1 MNTDKHRS
9 VHLCSSVV
17 SFFCSLLGDAPLG
30 QVPCSIIWLCIR
42 VAGITVLGSQH
53 LCALVLLP
61 GLYAMAQPEPITSQL
76 ANLLTTGKLAEADLI
91 SKRYLS
97 ERPASSE
104 TFLEIGRVYF
114 EHNQWGRAAN
124 LLRESIKLKN
134 QNDVAHL
141 LLGLSLGELKQAEES
156 ERELLVAVQ
165 QNPRSELN
173 WYFAGWRLL
182 QRSKYEAS
190 LPYFYKAL
198 ELNSKNPN
206 TCRALGSALS
216 RTGSY
221 GLAENYYKKAIELV
235 EQEGSQT
242 FEPYLDLSYLLLL
255 GNQQES
261 AGQALDYA
269 RKAVT
274 LNPQSADAHYLCG
287 KALLKLERYP
297 EARNELV
304 SAAQLKPED
313 ARPHFLLAQVYDRLG
328 ETQQAR
334 AARQTFARLSKKN
347 ATTP

>member
-1 MNTDKHRS
+1 
-9 VHLCSSVV
+9 
-17 SFFCSLLGDAPLG
+17 LGK
-30 QVPCSIIWLCIR
+30 VRCSIIWLCI
-42 VAGITVLGSQH
+42 
-53 LCALVLLP
+53 LCSLVLLP

-114 EHNQWGRAAN
+114 EHNQWERAAN

-156 ERELLVAVQ
+156 EQELLVAVQ

-198 ELNSKNPN
+198 ELNSKRDRRPSSLILTFLIYCSWATSKSLQARHWIMPVRLLLSIHNRLMHT
-206 TCRALGSALS
+206 TCAERCYSNSNGTRRLAMSSSAPPSLSLKMHGLTFCLRRFMTVWAKLS
-216 RTGSY
+216 RL
-221 GLAENYYKKAIELV
+221 GL
-235 EQEGSQT
+235 
-242 FEPYLDLSYLLLL
+242 
-255 GNQQES
+255 
-261 AGQALDYA
+261 
-269 RKAVT
+269 R
-274 LNPQSADAHYLCG
+274 
-287 KALLKLERYP
+287 
-297 EARNELV
+297 
-304 SAAQLKPED
+304 
-313 ARPHFLLAQVYDRLG
+313 
-328 ETQQAR
+328 
-334 AARQTFARLSKKN
+334 ARLL
-347 ATTP
+347 PG

>member
-1 MNTDKHRS
+1 M
-9 VHLCSSVV
+9 V
-17 SFFCSLLGDAPLG
+17 
-30 QVPCSIIWLCIR
+30 
-42 VAGITVLGSQH
+42 
-53 LCALVLLP
+53 
-61 GLYAMAQPEPITSQL
+61 QPEPITSQL
-76 ANLLTTGKLAEADLI
+76 ANLLTKGKLAEADLI
-91 SKRYLS
+91 SKSYLS
-97 ERPASSE
+97 GASSE
-104 TFLEIGRVYF
+104 AFLEIGRVYF
-114 EHNQWGRAAN
+114 EHNQWERAAD

-134 QNDVAHL
+134 QSDVAHL
-141 LLGLSLGELKQAEES
+141 LLGLSLAELKQAEES
-156 ERELLVAVQ
+156 ERELLAAVQ

-182 QRSKYEAS
+182 QRGKYEAS

-255 GNQQES
+255 GNQEKS

-269 RKAVT
+269 RQAVT
-274 LNPQSADAHYLCG
+274 LHPHSADAHYLCG

-297 EARNELV
+297 EARKELV

-313 ARPHFLLAQVYDRLG
+313 ARPHFLLAQVYERLG
-328 ETQQAR
+328 DTQQAH

-347 ATTP
+347 ATSP